1 MLATPYMLMFFISVW
16 GKQDL
21 RSVLFKNNVFILG
34 RVRRQY
40 FLQSL
45 VFMICLLY
53 CLFIFNYDV
62 VLRVDLFSG
71 TSSAGSGKTAH
82 NVLVMS

>member
-1 MLATPYMLMFFISVW
+1 MLATPYMLMFFISVC

-62 VLRVDLFSG
+62 VFRVDLFSG
-71 TSSAGSGKTAH
+71 TSSAGSGKKAN
-82 NVLVMS
+82 NVLVMR